1 MGLTTAPGAG
11 QQCDGCHKPIEPN
24 QVEYRCEAVE
34 HAASATLR
42 FHQWCYYVRNP
53 APQRNVS
60 C

>member
-11 QQCDGCHKPIEPN
+11 QQCDGCHKPIEAS
-24 QVEYRCEAVE
+24 QVEYRCA
-34 HAASATLR
+34 ATDRASAETLR
-42 FHQWCYYVRNP
+42 FHQWCYYVRTP